1 MLVFPLGS
9 FARVKG
15 DKGHRAF
22 TPFGVST
29 SYDGSF
35 QNIGMSNQFLLDGQ
49 AGRILDGMVRTWG
62 GEAWAKWIAHLPS
75 RDDDVFAPVLNTYR
89 AVGIHNSQV
98 AAVKVSAFESLL
110 SSFVIY
116 EIL

>member
-1 MLVFPLGS
+1 MAKL
-9 FARVKG
+9 
-15 DKGHRAF
+15 DAF
-22 TPFGVST
+22 WMGWLER
-29 SYDGSF
+29 G
-35 QNIGMSNQFLLDGQ
+35 
-49 AGRILDGMVRTWG
+49 GR